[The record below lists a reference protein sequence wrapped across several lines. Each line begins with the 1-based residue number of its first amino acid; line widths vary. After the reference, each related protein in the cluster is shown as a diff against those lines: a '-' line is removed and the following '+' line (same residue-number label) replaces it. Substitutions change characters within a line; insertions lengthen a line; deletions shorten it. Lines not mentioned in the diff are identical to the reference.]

1 MLSKESKE
9 IKEKIL
15 KIMELGLEV
24 NSREK
29 NTVFVNYSGHCDVL
43 ELRIHSEGWK
53 EGKGAN
59 FFRDVY
65 LDTLSQREAEINLDG
80 IIKELERLKI
90 N

>member
-1 MLSKESKE
+1 MLNKE
-9 IKEKIL
+9 IREKIL

-29 NTVFVNYSGHCDVL
+29 NTVFIRFSGHC
-43 ELRIHSEGWK
+43 ELFEVSIHSKGWK
-53 EGKGAN
+53 NGVGAD
-59 FFRDVY
+59 FFKDIYFSSSPENETRK
-65 LDTLSQREAEINLDG
+65 NLDE